1 MRSHD
6 FYPFRTRLM
15 SIIMSISLKIKFSV
29 PFIYVVFQINQSEK
43 STHLLIDD
51 KIYQWSKVNN
61 FFTFKNNLLR
71 YTLYSKNSPI
81 LSI

>member
-1 MRSHD
+1 MYTLFKRKTLRNLD

-61 FFTFKNNLLR
+61 FFHF
-71 YTLYSKNSPI
+71 
-81 LSI
+81 